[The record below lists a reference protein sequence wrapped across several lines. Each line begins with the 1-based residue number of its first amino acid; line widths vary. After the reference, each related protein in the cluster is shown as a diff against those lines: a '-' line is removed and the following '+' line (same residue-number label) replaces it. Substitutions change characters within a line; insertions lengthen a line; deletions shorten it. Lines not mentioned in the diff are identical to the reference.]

1 MLLEDEIIGKAKN
14 DIEYE
19 IPTKENYKSFLF
31 HKMNL
36 KEIKYIAKNLKL
48 KLSFKKEDLIQNIIS
63 YFEKTKSV
71 IKIQSLIR
79 RKIVQKWV
87 ELHGPGFYKRNR
99 HLCVNDTDFLTLD
112 KMIDIPTNQFFS
124 FPETS
129 DFIYGYDLLSI
140 KNLFDLGNYEN
151 PYTRKHF
158 SKRVV
163 SNVYRLIKL
172 SKIIKQKVD
181 IVLKMEE
188 LSGQKSFEMKSLELF
203 QNINNLGHYSNHLW
217 FTSLSKA
224 QLIIFIKNLYDV
236 WTYRC
241 NLTSQI
247 RYNICPLGN
256 PFRFLSFY
264 NLIHTDVQYIQNK
277 ILKIINEL
285 TNTGINTD
293 SKNLGAYYVLGC
305 LTIVSSP
312 AAISMPLLYDA
323 FL

>member
-1 MLLEDEIIGKAKN
+1 MLVEDKMMENVK
-14 DIEYE
+14 IEFECE

-36 KEIKYIAKNLKL
+36 KELKYISKKLKL
-48 KLSFKKEDLIQNIIS
+48 KLSFKKEELIQNII
-63 YFEKTKSV
+63 FFFDKTKSA
-71 IKIQSLIR
+71 IKIQALVR
-79 RKIVQKWV
+79 RMIVQKWI

-99 HLCVNDTDFLTLD
+99 YLCVNDTDFLTLD
-112 KMIDIPTNQFFS
+112 KMLDIPTNQFFS
-124 FPETS
+124 FSETAE
-129 DFIYGYDLLSI
+129 FIYGYDLLSI

-163 SNVYRLIKL
+163 SNVYHLLNL
-172 SKIIKQKVD
+172 SKIIGQKVD
-181 IVLKMEE
+181 IVLEKEE
-188 LSGQKSFEMKSLELF
+188 LSERKSFEMKSLELF

-217 FTSLSKA
+217 FTSLSKS
-224 QLIIFIKNLYDV
+224 QLIVFVNQMYDV

-241 NLTSQI
+241 NLTSQV

-256 PFRFLSFY
+256 PFRFLTFY
-264 NLIHTDVQYIQNK
+264 NLVHADLAYIQNK

-285 TNTGINTD
+285 TNTGMDND
-293 SKNLGAYYVLGC
+293 SKNLGAYYVLGS

-312 AAISMPLLYDA
+312 AAISMPLLYEA